1 MVLCIEIGLFKL
13 IEDTDFVSVVDE
25 DDCAYGDADLATA
38 GKDIS
43 NEDNNGI
50 VDICVTLSNPQD
62 SSFRDDVEKGLG
74 NETEKEQTE
83 ITNTFTSTTKIEE
96 KDTATI
102 RLLQLP
108 FPGSKAPADSDGAVS
123 HVAIDTDDLRMI
135 SPECSICLNEF
146 IVGERISWSSGDN
159 CDHVFHE
166 TCILRWFLTLSRRA
180 DANRRRRKCDVECKL
195 HCPMCRQDFIPSTNT
210 RFYDIGDDTGDTG
223 EDAV

>member
-1 MVLCIEIGLFKL
+1 ME
-13 IEDTDFVSVVDE
+13 
-25 DDCAYGDADLATA
+25 A
-38 GKDIS
+38 
-43 NEDNNGI
+43 
-50 VDICVTLSNPQD
+50 
-62 SSFRDDVEKGLG
+62 GLG
-74 NETEKEQTE
+74 NKTWKEQTE
-83 ITNTFTSTTKIEE
+83 VANTTCTLCSTKIEE
-96 KDTATI
+96 KDDKTTI

-108 FPGSKAPADSDGAVS
+108 FPGNKAPADVDDAVS
-123 HVAIDTDDLRMI
+123 HHTIDTDDLRTI
-135 SPECSICLNEF
+135 SPECTVCLNEF